1 MSRTVGTADPR
12 SLMGLGL
19 ADRPRGARSLALV
32 ISSALHAGAL
42 LGLLTIL
49 AHKPKPAAL
58 PERAPILVRLSRPA
72 APAAAKADK
81 SPEKRTPP
89 KVRPAIVPPVP
100 EVSPPAPEEPAGA
113 AGGEQSAAAAR
124 DDTGN
129 TGKTDQTGGS
139 GDGPLQLKEVARA
152 PTLVERVTP
161 DYPRQARAD
170 HIQGVVLLRAV
181 IGPDG
186 RVERD
191 QIHVVRSVPAL
202 DGAAIAAL
210 AAWRFTP
217 AINHLGQPVRVLV
230 EIPFEFTLS

>member
-1 MSRTVGTADPR
+1 MSRTLGTADPR

-32 ISSALHAGAL
+32 ISTALHAGAL

-49 AHKPKPAAL
+49 AHKPKPAAA

-72 APAAAKADK
+72 APAPAKAA
-81 SPEKRTPP
+81 SPPEKRMPP
-89 KVRPAIVPPVP
+89 KVRRAIVPTVP
-100 EVSPPAPEEPAGA
+100 LAPEEPAGPA
-113 AGGEQSAAAAR
+113 DGAQTAEAAR
-124 DDTGN
+124 DTAN
-129 TGKTDQTGGS
+129 TGKTQQTGGS

-170 HIQGVVLLRAV
+170 HIQGLVVLRAV
-181 IGPDG
+181 IGRDG

-202 DGAAIAAL
+202 DSAAIAAL

-217 AINHLGQPVRVLV
+217 AINHLGQTVRVLV